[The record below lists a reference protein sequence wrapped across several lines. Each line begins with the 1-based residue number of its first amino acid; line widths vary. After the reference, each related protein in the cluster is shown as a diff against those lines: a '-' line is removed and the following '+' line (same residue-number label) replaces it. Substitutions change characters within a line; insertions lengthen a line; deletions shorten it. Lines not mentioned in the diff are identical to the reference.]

1 MDSSVWISLIGIC
14 GTLGGALFGAW
25 LNPYMQEKKEIK
37 RLKRKLKEASL
48 LDKFIIFNAYRNV
61 YLPLHKMTIYPN
73 PQLSLD
79 NQQLINYFNET
90 ISNLELHIRRMDSE
104 KILFA
109 KDEYYSGYR
118 LALSSEFS
126 FLINRDSRILDMM
139 IVANKQFIKETI
151 YPLYEKI
158 IKSVAI
164 FQIVQQ
170 SQQMSQQQTTTIST
184 NKLMDISLFMHNIGV
199 FSIFMKDL
207 SYLNPTSPKT
217 YLNFPKGEF
226 HPEYKV

>member
-1 MDSSVWISLIGIC
+1 
-14 GTLGGALFGAW
+14 
-25 LNPYMQEKKEIK
+25 
-37 RLKRKLKEASL
+37 
-48 LDKFIIFNAYRNV
+48 
-61 YLPLHKMTIYPN
+61 MTIYPN

-90 ISNLELHIRRMDSE
+90 INNLELHIRRMDSE

-158 IKSVAI
+158 IKSEAI

-170 SQQMSQQQTTTIST
+170 SQQMSQQQTATIST

-207 SYLNPTSPKT
+207 SLFKPYITKNIFKFSKRRVSPRI
-217 YLNFPKGEF
+217 
-226 HPEYKV
+226 